1 MEVFLD
7 CLPCI
12 LRQVLDASTMAT
24 DDTDLQQTI
33 MDEAIGLLRRYG
45 EYPNSPAIAREMHRI
60 VKAYTGIADPYTQVK
75 KRDLEA
81 ALRLM
86 PDLRRQLEGRE
97 DRLYWA
103 LKAAAT
109 GNVLDS
115 AITTNFDETR
125 FDAEFEAPFA
135 VCDADT
141 LTEKL
146 KTAKSLL
153 IIGDNTGETA
163 FDCLLLEQFPHLRL
177 TYAVRSAPVIND
189 ATKEDALAS
198 GIGAYADIVS
208 TGCDVPGVLLE
219 ECSDEFLSIFNSA
232 DIVISKGQGNYE
244 TLSDCP
250 RELFFLLKAKC
261 PVIARSLG
269 VELNSFVFI
278 YRG

>member
-60 VKAYTGIADPYTQVK
+60 VKAHTGIADPYTQVK

-250 RELFFLLKAKC
+250 RGLFFLLKAKC
-261 PVIARSLG
+261 PVIARSLD
-269 VELNSFVFI
+269 VELNSFVFM
-278 YRG
+278 YSE

>member
-12 LRQVLDASTMAT
+12 LRQVLDASKMAT

-33 MDEAIGLLRRYG
+33 MDEAIVLLRRYG

-60 VKAYTGIADPYTQVK
+60 VKAHTGNTDPYTQVK
-75 KRDLEA
+75 KRDLKT
-81 ALRLM
+81 ALRLL
-86 PDLRRQLEGRE
+86 PDLRRQLESRE

-135 VCDADT
+135 VCDAET

-189 ATKEDALAS
+189 ATKEEALAS

-244 TLSDCP
+244 TLSDCS
-250 RELFFLLKAKC
+250 REVFFLLKAKC
-261 PVIARSLG
+261 PVIAKTLG
-269 VELNSFVFI
+269 VELNSFVFM